1 MELDSSHLQIRK
13 SCIICIFVLTFQKN
27 VDTEV
32 GVIRDIGLS
41 ELRLYTDYGRCS
53 RPLFIVEN
61 QRLLIKKSDIR
72 ALQVLFRI

>member
-1 MELDSSHLQIRK
+1 MNLL
-13 SCIICIFVLTFQKN
+13 FTLQKN

-72 ALQVLFRI
+72 ALQQRVVFPIGEFIVT

>member
-1 MELDSSHLQIRK
+1 M
-13 SCIICIFVLTFQKN
+13 N
-27 VDTEV
+27 TEV
-32 GVIRDIGLS
+32 GVVRDISLN

-72 ALQVLFRI
+72 SLQQKVLSLQSSANIHPIFSFIMYALLV